1 MNKAIRIGVMMLLS
15 SLCVF
20 AQEQQ
25 PAENSNGGGGGS
37 NTGSITGRV
46 VNENGQPLANAS
58 VTVRPF
64 GLNQNWQQVNTDR
77 EGAFKVSGLER
88 AAYVVGAS
96 LASYITPP
104 REPDSTQPTTFHVG
118 DSVTLTLIKGGVIT
132 GTVTNATGDPLIAIG
147 VRAVMVRDPNGKR
160 LPAASSVRDVPTD
173 DRGVYRFYGLPVG
186 TYVIQA
192 GSGQDYS
199 RTGINP
205 YAFDVPTYA
214 PSSSRDTAQEIA
226 VRAGEEIA
234 NVDIRYRGE
243 RGRTIS
249 GTVDGPITTDGAVQI
264 SLTSVFDGGSQWT
277 WASPKDGE
285 RKFSFNGVADGDYSL
300 LAQSYVEGFRMLSDL
315 KTIKVKGADIGGL
328 ALVTKPMGQITGR
341 FVLDASKPPE
351 CMDKRAPVFKELTVA
366 AWHKD
371 DEAAKSL
378 PSFVWGL
385 GSPVPADADG
395 NFLLRNL
402 APGQYYFVTRSSA
415 KYWYLQSIAFPPAAP
430 GVRAKPVDATHVWT
444 NLKLGEK
451 VSGLTITLAQGAGS
465 LRGQLVLADGAQRPP
480 RLFAYLV
487 PAEREKADEILHFFA
502 APVSAEGTI
511 ALNNV
516 APGRYWI
523 VAQPA
528 IDETVPPLTKLRLP
542 NEIELRAKLRR
553 EAEAA
558 KTEIEFKPC
567 QNISDFQLT
576 LKP

>member
-1 MNKAIRIGVMMLLS
+1 
-15 SLCVF
+15 
-20 AQEQQ
+20 
-25 PAENSNGGGGGS
+25 
-37 NTGSITGRV
+37 
-46 VNENGQPLANAS
+46 
-58 VTVRPF
+58 
-64 GLNQNWQQVNTDR
+64 
-77 EGAFKVSGLER
+77 
-88 AAYVVGAS
+88 
-96 LASYITPP
+96 
-104 REPDSTQPTTFHVG
+104 VG
-118 DSVTLTLIKGGVIT
+118 DSVTLTLIKGCVIT
-132 GTVTNATGDPLIAIG
+132 GTVTSATGDPLIAIG
-147 VRAVMVRDPNGKR
+147 VRAVMVRDANGRR
-160 LPAASSVRDVPTD
+160 LPAASSVRELPTD

-192 GSGQDYS
+192 GAGNDYS

-226 VRAGEEIA
+226 VRAGEEVA

-243 RGRTIS
+243 RGRTVS
-249 GTVDGPITTDGAVQI
+249 GTVDGPTATDGAIQI
-264 SLTSVFDGGSQWT
+264 SLTSVIDGGSQWT
-277 WASPKDGE
+277 WTSPREGE
-285 RKFSFNGVADGDYSL
+285 RKFSFYGVADGDYSI
-300 LAQSYVEGFRMLSDL
+300 LAQSYVEGFRLLSEL
-315 KTIKVKGADIGGL
+315 RQIKVKGADIGGL

-351 CMDKRAPVFKELTVA
+351 CSDKRAPVFKELTVA

-378 PSFVWGL
+378 PAFVWGL
-385 GSPVPADADG
+385 GAPVPADADG

-402 APGQYYFVTRSSA
+402 APGQYYFVARSSA
-415 KYWYLQSIAFPPAAP
+415 KYWYLQSILFPPAAP

-451 VSGLTITLAQGAGS
+451 VSGLIITLAQGAGS
-465 LRGQLVLADGAQRPP
+465 LRGQLVLAEGAQRPP

-502 APVSAEGTI
+502 APVSPDGAI
-511 ALNNV
+511 ALNNI

-567 QNISDFQLT
+567 QNITDFQLT